1 MSEDSVLQGVLDL
14 QGAIKGALVAAVIV
28 VSMIVAAMASWM
40 AMQVERIAMQTVVP
54 IQTLR
59 DMTKTLNDK
68 STEKITPEKA
78 DALLEDHA
86 HNSPELG
93 TLIEAFKTMVLVV
106 QSASSELEVGVSAP
120 LPPPPPA
127 RRHALATP

>member
-1 MSEDSVLQGVLDL
+1 MTEKLAFFD
-14 QGAIKGALVAAVIV
+14 
-28 VSMIVAAMASWM
+28 
-40 AMQVERIAMQTVVP
+40 QVERIAMQTVVP

-86 HNSPELG
+86 HNSPEVR
-93 TLIEAFKTMVLVV
+93 FKFNST
-106 QSASSELEVGVSAP
+106 QSFF
-120 LPPPPPA
+120 
-127 RRHALATP
+127 

>member
-1 MSEDSVLQGVLDL
+1 
-14 QGAIKGALVAAVIV
+14 
-28 VSMIVAAMASWM
+28 
-40 AMQVERIAMQTVVP
+40 MQTVVP

-86 HNSPELG
+86 HNSPEVRISISIQL
-93 TLIEAFKTMVLVV
+93 
-106 QSASSELEVGVSAP
+106 QSNLLKFNFNSI
-120 LPPPPPA
+120 
-127 RRHALATP
+127 